1 MLYVMVRI
9 LQFLLEVNDFALL
22 VVHNGKLGVDV
33 LRWDVGD
40 LRGLSCII
48 KSAQILFKISV
59 RRRKTCNLDVIS

>member
-1 MLYVMVRI
+1 MLVRV
-9 LQFLLEVNDFALL
+9 LQLLLEVNDFALL

-48 KSAQILFKISV
+48 ESAEILFEVAI
-59 RRRKTCNLDVIS
+59 